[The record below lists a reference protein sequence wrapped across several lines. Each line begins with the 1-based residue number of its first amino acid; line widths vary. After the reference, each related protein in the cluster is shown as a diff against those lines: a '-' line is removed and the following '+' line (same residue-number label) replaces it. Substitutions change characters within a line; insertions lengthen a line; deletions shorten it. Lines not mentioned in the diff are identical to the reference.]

1 MLEQHLRV
9 RVSPVIRDDGSGSN
23 TFNQSYNIEAI
34 SSSDSD
40 SDEQPNSQNAQLSQP
55 SHVSLN
61 TSNNSNEADQA
72 MEPEYSD
79 MEALSSDDDS
89 SSSSGSSSIVSLG
102 MGSNDS
108 RDNDEPLAGFSP
120 SLEPVNAQWSNDT
133 TSSDSSGDPPEGIEA
148 DDQEEEI

>member
-34 SSSDSD
+34 SSSDSE
-40 SDEQPNSQNAQLSQP
+40 SDEQPNSQNAQPSQQ
-55 SHVSLN
+55 SDVSLN
-61 TSNNSNEADQA
+61 TLNNSNEGDQA
-72 MEPEYSD
+72 MEAEYSD
-79 MEALSSDDDS
+79 MEALSSDDS

-133 TSSDSSGDPPEGIEA
+133 TSSDSSGDPPEGIDA